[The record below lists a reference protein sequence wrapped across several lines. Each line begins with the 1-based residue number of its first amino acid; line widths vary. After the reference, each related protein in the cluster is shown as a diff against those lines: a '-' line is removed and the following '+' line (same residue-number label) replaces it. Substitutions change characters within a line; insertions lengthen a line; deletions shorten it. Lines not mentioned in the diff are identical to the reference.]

1 MNATQKDAEEVVEEV
16 VEEVL
21 EEVVEETP
29 EEYVDRSVQRP
40 RDEMLERIV
49 RERESEFSD
58 EGFEEVEEE
67 EEEEEEVV
75 VEAEPEESPPV
86 WKQDGVWVT
95 QVKVNGQDVTVPF
108 DGLKASHQKDAASN
122 QRFQQAAER
131 ERMLAQREAQLQEYV
146 KSLQEKESAPSQKDE
161 PEKGDTDYRK
171 TVEEYHQALYEDDA
185 EKAAQLLQTL
195 TGRNQATLNI
205 DEAVD
210 RAVSQAFARRQAEQ
224 AKAQQLA
231 YEQEIRDAVYWFEQ
245 EYSEIAQNPDLR
257 AIADNRTVT
266 LMKENPNWAPSQI
279 IQAAAEYA
287 REWASS
293 NLTAAQPNNGRT
305 ERKKKIVPQPKSAR
319 KSAKISEDEPEA
331 KTPEQ
336 VISEMRQAR
345 GQL

>member
-1 MNATQKDAEEVVEEV
+1 MDATHKDAEEVVEEV
-16 VEEVL
+16 VEDSPEVA
-21 EEVVEETP
+21 EEPAKEH
-29 EEYVDRSVQRP
+29 VDRTVQRT

-49 RERESEFSD
+49 QEREAEFS
-58 EGFEEVEEE
+58 EQGFEEIEDVED

-75 VEAEPEESPPV
+75 EEEEESPPV
-86 WKQDGVWVT
+86 WKQNGNWVT
-95 QVKVNGQDVTVPF
+95 KVKVNGQDIIVPF
-108 DGLKASHQKDAASN
+108 EGLKSSHQKDVASQ

-131 ERMLAQREAQLQEYV
+131 ERMLAQREAHLQEYV
-146 KSLQEKESAPSQKDE
+146 RQLQEKESAPSKKDE
-161 PEKGDTDYRK
+161 PVKDDADYRK

-224 AKAQQLA
+224 AKAQQLS
-231 YEQEIRDAVYWFEQ
+231 YEQEIRDAVAWFDQ
-245 EYSEIAQNPDLR
+245 EYPEISQNPDLR

-266 LMKENPNWAPSQI
+266 LMKENPQWAPGQI
-279 IQAAAEYA
+279 IHAAAEYA
-287 REWASS
+287 REWANN
-293 NLTAAQPNNGRT
+293 NLTSSKPNNERT

-319 KSAKISEDEPEA
+319 KSAKIADDEPEV

-336 VISEMRQAR
+336 IIGEMRQAR